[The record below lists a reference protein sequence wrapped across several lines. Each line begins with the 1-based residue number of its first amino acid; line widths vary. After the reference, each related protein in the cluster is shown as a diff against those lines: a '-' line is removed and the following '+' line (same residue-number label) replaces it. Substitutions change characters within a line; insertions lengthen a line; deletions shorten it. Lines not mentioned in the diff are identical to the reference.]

1 MKEFLV
7 CEMCTALVSTDF
19 SECNYCGND
28 FKRSGTS
35 AEIIRLSD
43 EIEKNIFKS
52 DLSDLL
58 SKINNS
64 KFKNHPMILYRKAK
78 ALLLD
83 YMTNDD
89 KLDSEEFCEILKI
102 IDSISKVSEDYW
114 TEFLLYLAVLFP
126 TSHTTLVFEDFV
138 SIRAFLISISRDEDQ
153 IIQNQMIQQVLIS
166 EAGETFFKEYLFYTD
181 PVNFIDNTDFK
192 QKKDYLNDTYLTL
205 KAKIEKQL

>member
-7 CEMCTALVSTDF
+7 CEMCTAIVSTDL

-28 FKRSGTS
+28 FKRSGAT
-35 AEIIRLSD
+35 AEIIRLSN

-58 SKINNS
+58 NKINNS
-64 KFKNHPMILYRKAK
+64 KFKNHPMILYRKSK

-83 YMTNDD
+83 YMTNDG

-102 IDSISKVSEDYW
+102 VDSISTVSEDYW
-114 TEFLLYLAVLFP
+114 TEFVLYLAVLFP
-126 TSHTTLVFEDFV
+126 TSHTKLFFEDFV
-138 SIRAFLISISRDEDQ
+138 SIRAFLISINRDEDQ
-153 IIQNQMIQQVLIS
+153 IIENRLIQQVIIF

-181 PVNFIDNTDFK
+181 PVNFINNTDFK
-192 QKKDYLNDTYLTL
+192 QKKDYLERVYTSMKT
-205 KAKIEKQL
+205 KIEKQL